1 MGNLEEFL
9 KKPSPQR
16 KGLIGL
22 IILCFVLMSRCGK
35 SPTTTTTSTPEP
47 TKPAERTIKKRPDCL
62 YVPES
67 KIPVGMSHN
76 EYKKKVKQETGAK
89 CLFFTGE

>member
-1 MGNLEEFL
+1 MEALQELF

-16 KGLIGL
+16 KGVIGL
-22 IILCFVLMSRCGK
+22 IIVCFILMSRCGN
-35 SPTTTTTSTPEP
+35 SPTTTSPSKVVE
-47 TKPAERTIKKRPDCL
+47 TKPVERTIKKRPDCL

-67 KIPVGMSHN
+67 EIPIGMSHN
-76 EYKKKVKQETGAK
+76 EYKKRIKQETGAK